1 MNDIYEY
8 IFKGLVAIVLF
19 GITGWCGYIMLR
31 ITKNDDKIDQVEDM
45 IKAHELEDARIYVGK
60 TDFKETVVELKDT
73 VKRMYDK
80 MDAIMTA
87 VNKNN

>member
-1 MNDIYEY
+1 MNDVLYEY
-8 IFKGLVAIVLF
+8 IFKGSIYIILLGVV
-19 GITGWCGYIMLR
+19 TWCGYIMLR
-31 ITKNDDKIDQVEDM
+31 ITKIDEKVNNVEDM

-80 MDAIMTA
+80 IDAIMAA
-87 VNKNN
+87 VSNK

>member
-1 MNDIYEY
+1 MEILEY
-8 IFKGLVAIVLF
+8 LFKGLVSIVGL
-19 GITGWCGYIMLR
+19 GIIGWCGYIMRCLN
-31 ITKNDDKIDQVEDM
+31 KNREDIGAAISL
-45 IKAHELEDARIYVGK
+45 IKAHELEDARIYVQK

-80 MDAIMTA
+80 IDTILTA